1 MKKKSLFG
9 IPHNVRMLGWT
20 SLLTDAGSEMILP
33 ILPLFLKS
41 ALGAP
46 MIAIGIIEGVAEATA
61 NFLRIGSGFFADKF
75 GKSKP
80 LVFAGYA
87 ISAIAKPLLALVP
100 TWHFVLGVRFSDRVG
115 KGIRSAPRD
124 SIVAAS
130 TPKKIYGKAYGYHRS
145 MDTAGAIIGS
155 GIAMV
160 AMFWLVDKAGVV
172 NWDGIRWVFA
182 ASAIPC
188 LLALVFIAFVKE
200 KKVPVEKST
209 GKKTVRTNPFSLP
222 RPVWIL
228 MAGIA
233 FWELGNISYA
243 FVLLRL
249 SDLLGSV
256 KYVPAIYFFFN
267 IAYMLFA
274 MPIGM
279 LSDRLG
285 VRKSLLLAPFLGAV
299 AFLTLGTGEVTV
311 TGAPGKWGIAV
322 IGMIVFAMHS
332 AAVNTVPRFAVARLA
347 PPSARGTTFG
357 LVGACG
363 LLGNVLAGYLWTR
376 FNSGSAMQVAGLLSL
391 LSLIPFLILGKRA
404 EGK

>member
-1 MKKKSLFG
+1 MKKHTLFG

-46 MIAIGIIEGVAEATA
+46 MIAIGVIEGVAEATA
-61 NFLRIGSGFFADKF
+61 NFLRIGSGFFADKI

-80 LVFAGYA
+80 LVFLGYG

-100 TWHFVLGVRFSDRVG
+100 TWHFVLGVRFADRVG

-124 SIVAAS
+124 SLVAAS
-130 TPKKIYGKAYGYHRS
+130 TPKGIMGKAYGYHRS

-160 AMFWLVDKAGVV
+160 AMFWLVDSAGVV

-182 ASAIPC
+182 ASAVPC
-188 LLALVFIAFVKE
+188 LLALVFISFVKE
-200 KKVPVEKST
+200 KKEPAPKT
-209 GKKTVRTNPFSLP
+209 GGKKAVRVSPFSLP
-222 RPVWIL
+222 SSVWIL

-243 FVLLRL
+243 FVLIRL
-249 SDLLGSV
+249 GDLVGGV
-256 KYVPAIYFFFN
+256 KYVPAIYFCFN
-267 IAYMLFA
+267 IAYMLVA

-279 LSDRLG
+279 VSDRLG
-285 VRKSLLLAPFLGAV
+285 VRNSLLLAPLLGVA
-299 AFLTLGTGEVTV
+299 AFLTLGTAGH
-311 TGAPGKWGIAV
+311 WMIAV
-322 IGMIVFAMHS
+322 AGMALFALHS

-347 PPSARGTTFG
+347 PSSARGTAFG

-363 LLGNVLAGYLWTR
+363 LLGNVMAGYLWTR
-376 FNSGSAMQVAGLLSL
+376 IGSGPAMQVAGLLSL
-391 LSLIPFLILGKRA
+391 LSLIPFLMLGRRA

>member
-1 MKKKSLFG
+1 MKKKPLFG

-41 ALGAP
+41 ALGAS
-46 MIAIGIIEGVAEATA
+46 MISIGIIEGVAEATA
-61 NFLRIGSGFFADKF
+61 NFLRIGSGFFADKI

-87 ISAIAKPLLALVP
+87 ISAVAKPLLAIVP
-100 TWHFVLGVRFSDRVG
+100 TWHAVLGVRFADRVG

-160 AMFWLVDKAGVV
+160 AMFWLVDKGGNVD
-172 NWDGIRWVFA
+172 WGGIRWLFA

-188 LLALVFIAFVKE
+188 LLALVFISFVRE
-200 KKVPVEKST
+200 KKP
-209 GKKTVRTNPFSLP
+209 TVAAAKAGGNKAVKTNPLALP
-222 RPVWIL
+222 STVWVL
-228 MAGIA
+228 LAGIA

-243 FVLLRL
+243 FVLIRL
-249 SDLLGSV
+249 GDLLGSV
-256 KYVPAIYFFFN
+256 RYVPAIYFCFN

-279 LSDRLG
+279 VSDRLG
-285 VRKSLLLAPFLGAV
+285 VRNSLLLAPLLGVA
-299 AFLTLGTGEVTV
+299 AFLTLGTGGHWMT
-311 TGAPGKWGIAV
+311 AV
-322 IGMIVFAMHS
+322 VGMVLFAMHS

-376 FNSGSAMQVAGLLSL
+376 IGSGLAMQAAGLLSL
-391 LSLIPFLILGKRA
+391 LALVPFLMLGRRA